1 MNILLVDDDRLGRVM
16 LAESLRSRQLSIIE
30 AESGEDAMQQ
40 WQRDR
45 FDVVVS
51 DILMPGMDGMELAA
65 SIRADEASGSSGSS
79 GSAGPATRPVR
90 LIALTASITGPD
102 DEARIRGLF
111 DVVLNKPITAELLF
125 KALTSLQTPGAEL
138 RHP

>member
-16 LAESLRSRQLSIIE
+16 LAESLRSRQLSIVE

-65 SIRADEASGSSGSS
+65 SIRADEASGSSGS
-79 GSAGPATRPVR
+79 GRPATRPVR
-90 LIALTASITGPD
+90 LIALTASITGPN

-125 KALTSLQTPGAEL
+125 KALTSLQTPGA
-138 RHP
+138 